1 MSRRTPPS
9 LEHLAM
15 QNLLSHPA
23 LANSALDDLP
33 MLLFPSLF
41 MEAYIGGHKEVL
53 KAMVQAWPFPC
64 LPLGDLAQPPD
75 LEIIKAVLDGLDLL
89 LSNKE
94 RRNRWKLQVVDL
106 LGEHP
111 GIWTLGYPAMA
122 QISYPGF
129 PPGELRASPWTGMG
143 EEQPLMIAMDL
154 TIAHS
159 PKDDLQAFLLQW
171 AWERRER
178 VRLCPRVLEIL
189 SDSSSETQKA
199 LQVVNPDSI
208 LELLVSKLCLGETE
222 KTFAFLL
229 SQMKKL
235 RILSF
240 CNMCAHLDTSSSPN
254 FSCSSF
260 QLGAHLGQLQHLQE
274 VRMKEIVF
282 LGGKLPAIFRSLPP
296 LKDLFLS
303 SCNLQ
308 EADLRFLSR
317 CPCTRQLKHLWL
329 RNLSMKSF
337 SPELLRALLE
347 QVAST
352 LEILALEKCE
362 ITDAQV
368 SAILPA
374 LSQCSKLSSFSFYG
388 NHVFMDTL
396 QSLLALMAR
405 LGHLN
410 ESIYSP
416 PVESYVA
423 TGNLDPDRFFQVL
436 AGLAQ
441 DLRDVVTTPN
451 KIQICPG
458 FCHLCNYFL
467 YYFLGPDGSWVL
479 RDEEFHNHEA
489 LAG

>member
-1 MSRRTPPS
+1 MSKRTLS
-9 LEHLAM
+9 LLQRLAM
-15 QNLLSHPA
+15 QSLLSHPA

-33 MLLFPSLF
+33 VLFFPSLF
-41 MEAYIGGHKEVL
+41 MEAYVGGHREVL

-64 LPLGDLAQPPD
+64 LPLGDLAQPQD
-75 LEIIKAVLDGLDLL
+75 LEIFKALLDGLDLL

-94 RRNRWKLQVVDL
+94 RPNRWKLQVVDL

-154 TIAHS
+154 TITDS
-159 PKDDLQAFLLQW
+159 PKNDLQAFLLQW

-208 LELLVSKLCLGETE
+208 LELLVSKLCLGETVQ
-222 KTFAFLL
+222 TFSSIL

-240 CNMCAHLDTSSSPN
+240 CNTCAHFDTSSSPN
-254 FSCSSF
+254 SSL
-260 QLGAHLGQLQHLQE
+260 QLGAHLGQLQRLQE
-274 VRMKEIVF
+274 VRMQEIVF

-329 RNLSMKSF
+329 KNLSMKSF
-337 SPELLRALLE
+337 RPELLRALLE
-347 QVAST
+347 QVAGT
-352 LEILALEKCE
+352 LETLASRAKPITSRECILSGK
-362 ITDAQV
+362 
-368 SAILPA
+368 
-374 LSQCSKLSSFSFYG
+374 K
-388 NHVFMDTL
+388 
-396 QSLLALMAR
+396 
-405 LGHLN
+405 
-410 ESIYSP
+410 
-416 PVESYVA
+416 
-423 TGNLDPDRFFQVL
+423 
-436 AGLAQ
+436 
-441 DLRDVVTTPN
+441 
-451 KIQICPG
+451 
-458 FCHLCNYFL
+458 
-467 YYFLGPDGSWVL
+467 
-479 RDEEFHNHEA
+479 
-489 LAG
+489 